1 MKSKNAIAALAA
13 LAQPTRLEVFR
24 LLMRT
29 APDGCCA
36 GEIAAAVGV
45 QPATLSFHVRHLER
59 AGLIRSRRASRHIIY
74 QADVEGARRLV
85 HFLTEDCCGGRPEI
99 CETLTLAAPGDA
111 ADAHPPGP

>member
-1 MKSKNAIAALAA
+1 MKSTDAIAALAA
-13 LAQPTRLEVFR
+13 LAQPTRLGVFR

-36 GEIAAAVGV
+36 GEIAAAIGV
-45 QPATLSFHVRHLER
+45 QPATLSFHLRHLEH
-59 AGLIRSRRASRHIIY
+59 AGLIRSRRSSRHIVY
-74 QADVEGARRLV
+74 QADVAGARRLV

-99 CETLTLAAPGDA
+99 CEALGLAVPGGA